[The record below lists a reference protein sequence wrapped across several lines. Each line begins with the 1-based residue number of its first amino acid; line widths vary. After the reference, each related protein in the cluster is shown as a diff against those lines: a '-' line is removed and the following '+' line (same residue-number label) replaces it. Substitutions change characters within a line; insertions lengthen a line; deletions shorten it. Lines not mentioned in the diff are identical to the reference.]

1 MKKEQIEKYI
11 SKFEALAKNEDN
23 KKLKSNV
30 VIAHLEFNDASEEDT
45 QTIVH
50 RLEDMGLIITP
61 KGFASMS
68 KLQKIVH
75 RFINEQLLGDLM
87 RVGESTLKVNEED
100 LKSLVDEGEGKYFV
114 LNVKGDLIKPSC
126 NNTNITEARRVA
138 HAKKLMDEAQPN
150 K

>member
-11 SKFEALAKNEDN
+11 SKFETLAKNEESG
-23 KKLKSNV
+23 KLKANV
-30 VIAHLEFNDASEEDT
+30 VMGFLKFNDASEEDS
-45 QTIVH
+45 QNIIH
-50 RLEDMGLIITP
+50 ILEDKGLIITP

-138 HAKKLMDEAQPN
+138 HAKKLMEEAQPS

>member
-1 MKKEQIEKYI
+1 MNAKENQNYV
-11 SKFEALAKNEDN
+11 SKFEALAKNEDSG
-23 KKLKSNV
+23 KLKSNV
-30 VIAHLEFNDASEEDT
+30 VIGHLAFNDVGEKDSQE
-45 QTIVH
+45 ILH
-50 RLEDMGLIITP
+50 LLEDKGIIITP

-138 HAKKLMDEAQPN
+138 HAKKLMEEVQVS